1 MIMTIRIQLALLGLL
16 VLAALGARWW
26 WLDRKFKQ
34 SLQADAAQGAPAVG
48 SERIEPTG
56 QAGMGLQGSPQSGGR
71 DGGGSGGGGVGS
83 VGSVNSVGGD
93 GGFPNL
99 PTVLLAQQS
108 RLGILNPLIDC
119 VARLEL
125 DAPCAGAA
133 VLALLPATRRVGSK
147 TWAIEGFNLATERWE
162 SLAQGLHYAALQAG
176 IQLVNRHGALQDV
189 EFSEFVVKAGELAE
203 SLGASAEFPSMQ
215 TEVARARE
223 LEQFVLGHDIRLS
236 LNLHAKRAAWSLP
249 YLQQHAYKV
258 GFVAGAIPGRW
269 VLGQSNHEMIA
280 LTIDSHAAM
289 ADDVQSVP
297 IRKLA
302 LTLDV
307 AQVARGD
314 AAVGRPFDVMADV
327 AIRLSASME
336 AAILDEQG
344 LTVDIAALQRTSEE
358 LEQVYDRLDA
368 AGLPAGSPLAKRLF
382 S

>member
-1 MIMTIRIQLALLGLL
+1 MTMTMSMMSMTIRMQLALLGLL

-26 WLDRKFKQ
+26 WLDRKLKQ
-34 SLQADAAQGAPAVG
+34 FQQTDAAQGAPTVG

-56 QAGMGLQGSPQSGGR
+56 QAGSGLQGVPQSYA
-71 DGGGSGGGGVGS
+71 SEA
-83 VGSVNSVGGD
+83 
-93 GGFPNL
+93 GGFPDL
-99 PTVLLAQQS
+99 PTVSLAKQD
-108 RLGILNPLIDC
+108 RRGILNPLIDC

-125 DAPCAGAA
+125 DAPCAGES

-147 TWAIEGFNLATERWE
+147 TWAIEGFNSATECWE
-162 SLAQGLHYAALQAG
+162 SLAQGAQAHYAALQAG

-223 LEQFVLGHDIRLS
+223 LAQFVLGHDIRLS

-314 AAVGRPFDVMADV
+314 AAVGRPFDVMADA

-344 LTVDIAALQRTSEE
+344 LTVDVAALQRTSEE
-358 LEQVYDRLDA
+358 LELVYDRLDA
-368 AGLPAGSPLAKRLF
+368 AGLSAGSPLAKRLF

>member
-1 MIMTIRIQLALLGLL
+1 MTVRMQLALLGLL
-16 VLAALGARWW
+16 VLAILGARWW
-26 WLDRKFKQ
+26 WLERKFRQ
-34 SLQADAAQGAPAVG
+34 STQSDALQSASAVG

-56 QAGMGLQGSPQSGGR
+56 QAGSGLQGSVINDDGVGAGAGGSEGGGR
-71 DGGGSGGGGVGS
+71 D
-83 VGSVNSVGGD
+83 D
-93 GGFPNL
+93 AFPDL
-99 PTVLLAQQS
+99 PTASLAKQN
-108 RLGILNPLIDC
+108 RRGILNPLIDC

-125 DAPCAGAA
+125 DTPCAGAS

-147 TWAIEGFNLATERWE
+147 TWAIEGFNPATECWE
-162 SLAQGLHYAALQAG
+162 SVMQGAHYAALQAG
-176 IQLVNRHGALQDV
+176 IQLVNRHGALRDV

-203 SLGASAEFPSMQ
+203 SLGASAEFPSMLD
-215 TEVARARE
+215 EVARARE
-223 LEQFVLGHDIRLS
+223 LEQFVMAHDIRLS

-280 LTIDSHAAM
+280 LTIDPQAAM

-344 LTVDIAALQRTSEE
+344 LSVDVAALQRTSEE

-368 AGLPAGSPLAKRLF
+368 AGLAAGSLLAKRLF

>member
-1 MIMTIRIQLALLGLL
+1 MTTMTMTIRVQLALLGLL

-26 WLDRKFKQ
+26 WLDRKLKQ
-34 SLQADAAQGAPAVG
+34 SQQTDVAQGTPDTPP
-48 SERIEPTG
+48 ERIDPTG
-56 QAGMGLQGSPQSGGR
+56 QAGSGLQGDPQSYA
-71 DGGGSGGGGVGS
+71 SEA
-83 VGSVNSVGGD
+83 
-93 GGFPNL
+93 GGFPDLPAVL
-99 PTVLLAQQS
+99 PTKQDRRGVLT
-108 RLGILNPLIDC
+108 PLIDC
-119 VARLEL
+119 MARLEL
-125 DAPCAGAA
+125 DAPCAGSA

-147 TWAIEGFNLATERWE
+147 PWAIEGLNSETDNWE
-162 SLAQGLHYAALQAG
+162 SLVDGAHYKTLQAG
-176 IQLVNRHGALQDV
+176 IQLVNRHGALQDL

-203 SLGASAEFPSMQ
+203 SLGASAEFPSMLD
-215 TEVARARE
+215 EVARARE
-223 LEQFVLGHDIRLS
+223 LEQFVMGHYIRLS

-249 YLQQHAYKV
+249 YLQQHVHRV
-258 GFVAGAIPGRW
+258 GFVAGAMPGRW

-289 ADDVQSVP
+289 ADDVQPVP

-302 LTLDV
+302 LTLNV
-307 AQVARGD
+307 AQVARGN

-344 LTVDIAALQRTSEE
+344 LTVDVAALQRTSAE

-368 AGLPAGSPLAKRLF
+368 AGLAAGSLLAKRLF